1 LEGGILKGIIAVGIV
16 LLVIFVVT
24 FFWIGTTEAAMD
36 PAPPFC
42 EHQGYTVTERVNGT
56 QYCDFGD
63 GNMCE
68 IWEFYR
74 GECGEEY
81 NTGNF
86 PCVKEGQTVFL
97 FEECCKGLEPSSHT
111 LCGAVIEGQPHC
123 RQIPNIFERI
133 WEWILCLF
141 GIPS

>member
-1 LEGGILKGIIAVGIV
+1 MNKLIAVGIV
-16 LLVIFVVT
+16 LLVIFLVT
-24 FFWIGTTEAAMD
+24 FFGIQYTQAAMS

-42 EHQGYTVTERVNGT
+42 ENQGYTVTERVNGT

-63 GNMCE
+63 GNRCE

-86 PCVKEGQTVFL
+86 PCVEEGQPVFH
-97 FEECCKGLEPSSHT
+97 FEECCEGLEPH
-111 LCGAVIEGQPHC
+111 LECNVAGQTQC
-123 RQIPNIFERI
+123 RKIPNIFVKI
-133 WEWILCLF
+133 WEAILCLF
-141 GIPS
+141 GIPA